1 MPNPNRLDRPLI
13 ARLLDRDRA
22 ARAAAEADRAARAAA
37 DARIFRGV
45 NRTPSITCTGENR

>member
-13 ARLLDRDRA
+13 ARLLELDRS
-22 ARAAAEADRAARAAA
+22 ARAAAEAVRAARAVA

-45 NRTPSITCTGENR
+45 NRTPSITCTGEIR